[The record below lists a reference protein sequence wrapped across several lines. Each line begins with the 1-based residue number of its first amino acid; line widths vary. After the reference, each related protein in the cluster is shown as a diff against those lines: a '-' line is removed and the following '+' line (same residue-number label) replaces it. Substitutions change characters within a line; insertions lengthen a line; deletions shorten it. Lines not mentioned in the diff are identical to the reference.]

1 MSGVKVKHPWADSDS
16 DIEDESDKKFIHEGT
31 VMVTV
36 DEVTHDG
43 AWKYWEAKKAD
54 LLAQKNG
61 KILVLTGSHGSHDG
75 RDGVS
80 DLDMLTASVP
90 SKGSKVVYNKQQTR
104 GFYEKWTKSDYF
116 GVSAE
121 PANDPRIYTPYTGRD
136 GRTFYKVTGIKP
148 IPEGKMPQPVANT
161 RLLNSKS
168 TDLKVLVLDV
178 AYFHK
183 RDEELVAFIKKFE
196 PTSLIID
203 WCFTKNGYTAN
214 LLARSG
220 IISQIIAENKKYL
233 VTGVRDRAIIEL
245 GPGQGGV
252 LDRVKQDMED
262 PALKER
268 WGKATVCSQ
277 AASYYIEYYLKGLLQ
292 NQNGLICKNC
302 LNCSYISLV
311 DLKGT
316 RSTFDH

>member
-1 MSGVKVKHPWADSDS
+1 MAGVKIKHPWADSDS
-16 DIEDESDKKFIHEGT
+16 DLEDESEKVIHEGT
-31 VMVTV
+31 VLVTV
-36 DEVTHDG
+36 EPVTHED
-43 AWKYWEAKKAD
+43 AWKYWQAKKAD

-80 DLDMLTASVP
+80 HLDLLTAEVP
-90 SKGSKVVYNKQQTR
+90 DQGSAKVYNKQQTR
-104 GFYEKWTKSDYF
+104 GFYEKWTKSDFF

-121 PANDPRIYTPYTGRD
+121 PANDPRIYTPYTD
-136 GRTFYKVTGIKP
+136 SNEQTFYEVTGIKP
-148 IPEGKMPQPVANT
+148 IPEDKMPKPVANT
-161 RLLNSKS
+161 RLKNSKS

-178 AYFHK
+178 AFFHK
-183 RDEELVAFIKKFE
+183 RDKDLVAFIKKFQ

-233 VTGVRDRAIIEL
+233 VTGVRDREIIEL

-277 AASYYIEYYLKGLLQ
+277 AASCYIE
-292 NQNGLICKNC
+292 
-302 LNCSYISLV
+302 
-311 DLKGT
+311 
-316 RSTFDH
+316 